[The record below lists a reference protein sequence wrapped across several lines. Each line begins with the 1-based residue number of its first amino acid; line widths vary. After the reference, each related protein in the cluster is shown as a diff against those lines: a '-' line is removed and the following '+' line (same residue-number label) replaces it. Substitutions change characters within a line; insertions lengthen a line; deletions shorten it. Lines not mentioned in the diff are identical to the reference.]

1 MQPANGRKIG
11 WVSAAAIAV
20 ANMIGTG
27 VFTSLGLQLEKIQN
41 VWMVLLLWLLGGV
54 IALLGAFSYAELGTR
69 LPRSGGEYYFL
80 SRIYHPFVGYL
91 AGWVSLTVGF
101 AAAVALAALAMGDY
115 AEHFLPVGKKTLAV
129 LAILL
134 ISLAHSVSIRQS
146 STFQN
151 TFTLLKLLLLLFFI
165 LVCFYQPAPAETA
178 ITQTPLSLRIGS
190 PSFMIGLVYVSY
202 AYSGWNAAAYIVE
215 EIRMPQRNLPRALIG
230 GTLVVSSLY
239 FLLQLGFLYQAR
251 ASDLEGRVDVG
262 QVVAEILFGPVGGQ
276 LVSLFI
282 SLFLVSSISA
292 SVWVG
297 PRVVRAMADDYSIW
311 HFLAKDNKSG
321 VPVRAVW
328 MQAAISLFMVIT
340 SHFDQVF
347 LYSGF
352 VLQLFTT
359 LAVAGVILLRLRG
372 GAAAYQSPGYPWV
385 QLVFLAVSL
394 WMLAVLLYD
403 RPRESWMGVL
413 NLAVGAVSYWWSKRH
428 HRVES

>member
-11 WVSAAAIAV
+11 WASAAAIVV

-41 VWMVLLLWLLGGV
+41 VWMVLLLWLLGGI

-80 SRIYHPFVGYL
+80 SQIYHPFVGYL

-134 ISLAHSVSIRQS
+134 ISLAHSISIRQS

-151 TFTLLKLLLLLFFI
+151 IFTLLKLLLMLFFI
-165 LVCFYQPAPAETA
+165 MACFYQPAPAETA
-178 ITQTPLSLRIGS
+178 IAQTPLNLNIGS
-190 PSFMIGLVYVSY
+190 PSFMVGLVYVSY

-215 EIRMPQRNLPRALIG
+215 EIRVPRRNLPRALIG
-230 GTLVVSSLY
+230 GTVVVSSLY
-239 FLLQLGFLYQAR
+239 FLLQLGFLYQAK

-276 LVSLFI
+276 LMSLFI
-282 SLFLVSSISA
+282 SLFLISSISA

-352 VLQLFTT
+352 VLQLFTM
-359 LAVAGVILLRLRG
+359 LAVAGVILLRIRG
-372 GAAAYQSPGYPWV
+372 GNAGYRSPGYPWV
-385 QLVFLAVSL
+385 QVVFLAVSL

-403 RPRESWMGVL
+403 RPRESWMGIL

-428 HRVES
+428 HRVEK